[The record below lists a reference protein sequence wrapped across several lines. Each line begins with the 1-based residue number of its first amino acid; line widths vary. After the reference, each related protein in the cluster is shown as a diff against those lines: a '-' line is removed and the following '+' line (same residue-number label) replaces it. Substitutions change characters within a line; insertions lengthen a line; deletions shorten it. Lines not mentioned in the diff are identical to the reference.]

1 MAGLAFILGGPKG
14 DKAGDKPAGP
24 PSPSSSSSDGGG
36 GGMEGARKDAA
47 RAVAKALGVENADLA
62 SLDSAL
68 QAFVEAC
75 QGDGYSEKE

>member
-1 MAGLAFILGGPKG
+1 MAGLSFILGGPKG
-14 DKAGDKPAGP
+14 DKGGDKPAGP
-24 PSPSSSSSDGGG
+24 PSPSSSSSDGG

-47 RAVAKALGVENADLA
+47 RAVAKALGVENADLP

-75 QGDGYSEKE
+75 QDSGYSEKE